1 MKAKNIRDAY
11 RGYFSDFA
19 LLVLLSAVA
28 TGTWAQQDYP
38 TKPVRLIVPSSP
50 GGGTDTTA
58 RILSPK
64 LAEGLGQQVIVDNRP
79 GASTIIGMEVV
90 ARAAPDGYTLLIGNS
105 TMTIIPSTHIKLRMD
120 PVRDFSAISQVVE
133 LPQIL
138 VSHPSFPGKNVKELI
153 AIAKQKPGQI
163 DYAAGAY
170 GGSGHMAMELFLFM
184 AGIKVNYVPYK
195 SGNAGLTDTL
205 SGQVQ
210 LMMGSV
216 LSALPH
222 VKAGKLRAYGVTGP
236 TRSSGTPDIPTIAES
251 GVRGYKAVQWFGI
264 FAPVGTPREIVA
276 KLHGRLTNV
285 LQDVEIRKQ
294 LISGGADPQLS
305 KSPEEFSA
313 FVQGEVAQWAKV
325 VKSAGIKKQ

>member
-1 MKAKNIRDAY
+1 MKITKDACCS
-11 RGYFSDFA
+11 YFHDFA
-19 LLVLLSAVA
+19 LLLFLSVTTVA
-28 TGTWAQQDYP
+28 WAQQDYP
-38 TKPVRLIVPSSP
+38 TRSVRLIVPSSP

-58 RILSPK
+58 RIISQK
-64 LAEGLGQQVIVDNRP
+64 LGESLGQQVIVDNRP
-79 GASTIIGMEVV
+79 GASTIIGMEAV
-90 ARAAPDGYTLLIGNS
+90 ARATPDGYTLLIGNS
-105 TMTIIPSTHIKLRMD
+105 TMTIIPSTHIKLRVD
-120 PVRDFSAISQVVE
+120 PVKDFSAISQVVE

-138 VSHPSFPGKNVKELI
+138 VAHPSFPGKNVSELI

-195 SGNAGLTDTL
+195 SGNAGLADSL

-216 LSALPH
+216 LSALPY
-222 VKAGKLRAYGVTGP
+222 VRTGRLRAYGVTGP
-236 TRSSGTPDIPTIAES
+236 ERSSGIPDIPTIAES

-264 FAPVGTPREIVA
+264 FAPAGTSREIVT

-285 LQDVEIRKQ
+285 LKDADIRKQ
-294 LISGGADPQLS
+294 LISSGADPQLS
-305 KSPEEFSA
+305 KSPEEFAA
-313 FVQGEVAQWAKV
+313 FVQGEVVQWAKV
-325 VKSAGIKKQ
+325 VKSAGIKQQ